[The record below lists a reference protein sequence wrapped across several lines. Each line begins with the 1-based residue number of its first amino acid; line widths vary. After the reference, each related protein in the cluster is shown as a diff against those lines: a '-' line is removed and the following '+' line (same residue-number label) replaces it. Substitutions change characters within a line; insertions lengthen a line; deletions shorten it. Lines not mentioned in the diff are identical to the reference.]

1 MEIYT
6 GSVWVP
12 HLHKSISLQLPRHLH
27 STMNKVD
34 KEFQV
39 KQYQIVLVQ
48 YLQQMIENIGLIK
61 K

>member
-6 GSVWVP
+6 GSVLVP

-27 STMNKVD
+27 STMNNVNRD
-34 KEFQV
+34 REFQV

-48 YLQQMIENIGLIK
+48 YLQQIT
-61 K
+61 